1 MAGSRRR
8 PTDRRRKV
16 KACFSDEVL
25 DLFERG
31 LQLQSEGY
39 DSDDAP
45 DDDKRIEFI
54 SIGKELDWSGKR
66 RLGRYPHMTSLFD
79 DYADPEPPDYMK
91 GHDGMEWDFN
101 GYRSGRVLKRRL
113 MEALAAR
120 HARK

>member
-8 PTDRRRKV
+8 PTDRRH
-16 KACFSDEVL
+16 KAQTRFSNEVL

-31 LQLQSEGY
+31 LELQSEGY

-45 DDDKRIEFI
+45 DDDKRAEFI
-54 SIGKELDWSGKR
+54 SISKELAWSGKR

-79 DYADPEPPDYMK
+79 DCADPEPPDYMK
-91 GHDGMEWDFN
+91 GRDAIECGW
-101 GYRSGRVLKRRL
+101 RSGRVLKQRL

-120 HARK
+120 DARK